1 MDIIWDRLESNNI
14 DINKETPSFH
24 IDTCLKEYGEIYG
37 TAINRIDRNNMSA
50 ILCDIY
56 EKLNPKT
63 IDRIMAY

>member
-1 MDIIWDRLESNNI
+1 MGFREN
-14 DINKETPSFH
+14 
-24 IDTCLKEYGEIYG
+24 GEIYG
-37 TAINRIDRNNMSA
+37 TAINRIDRDNMSA